1 MTTTTFAD
9 LGARILR
16 NRRLMRAPIWIYRMR
31 AGAVLGPRVLML
43 EHIGRTS
50 GRPRYVVLE
59 AVDHPAADT
68 YVVASGFGAKA
79 QWFRNIG
86 ANPNVRVWIGSRPPR
101 PAVAHVLDQQST
113 DRVLTTY
120 RLGRP
125 KAWEQF
131 KPILEETLGQPITD
145 TDTPLPMV
153 ELRLQPR

>member
-1 MTTTTFAD
+1 MTVTTFAD

-16 NRRLMRAPIWIYRMR
+16 NRRLARAPIWIYRLH
-31 AGAVLGPRVLML
+31 AGALLGSRVLML

-50 GRPRYVVLE
+50 GRARYVVLE
-59 AVDHPAADT
+59 TVDHPTPDS

-79 QWFRNIG
+79 QWFRNIA
-86 ANPNVRVWIGSRPPR
+86 ANPQVRVWVGSHSPR
-101 PAVAHVLDQQST
+101 PAHAHVLDQQST
-113 DRVLTTY
+113 DRVITAY

-125 KAWEQF
+125 KAWAQF

-153 ELRLQPR
+153 ELRLQAG